1 MKKSALWMQKL
12 IEIPVLT
19 GIPLM
24 PGNPGTP
31 IIPCNKKLHIHFNKQ
46 RIQDKVL
53 IWGNEKIVL
62 RNVSNISGTNIGG
75 NSQSVKWVHWE
86 RLLFKIN
93 LISLLS

>member
-1 MKKSALWMQKL
+1 MQKL

-53 IWGNEKIVL
+53 IWGNEKIVS